1 VEEGVTKQYAMC
13 GKQMHPQHCLCYQ
26 PPLQGPVQA
35 CTQVYKREPA
45 RAPVGA
51 VLAVV
56 KDRCKRLAAKRARQH
71 GGVLPDWLLQ
81 LQLCPASD
89 ALHEAAG
96 QARWA

>member
-1 VEEGVTKQYAMC
+1 M
-13 GKQMHPQHCLCYQ
+13 LCA
-26 PPLQGPVQA
+26 VST
-35 CTQVYKREPA
+35 CTHSTTASISLHSRGHFRHVGSHTSWAPH
-45 RAPVGA
+45 APVGA

-56 KDRCKRLAAKRARQH
+56 KDRYKRLAAKRAGQH

-89 ALHEAAG
+89 ALHEEAG